1 MGCDGIIEIYSIVTL
16 LFQFTHPMWGAT
28 LIDVIA
34 TISSNL
40 FQFTHPM
47 WGATFYFG

>member
-1 MGCDGIIEIYSIVTL
+1 
-16 LFQFTHPMWGAT
+16 MWGAT